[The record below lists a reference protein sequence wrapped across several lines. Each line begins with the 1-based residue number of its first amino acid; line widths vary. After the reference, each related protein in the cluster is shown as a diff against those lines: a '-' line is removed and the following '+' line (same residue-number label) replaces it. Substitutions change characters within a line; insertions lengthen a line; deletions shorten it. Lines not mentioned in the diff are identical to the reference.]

1 MKAFLLAALAAAS
14 VVAQTFFSATDF
26 RAAPQ
31 GRLTMACTLAPQGVA
46 SRQIQ
51 AASSEQ
57 KEKKTKPA
65 ERNQKQRG
73 EGSSQPADLDRGI
86 ARLLRDLQFALEG
99 GSAHGVLSLIDSAK
113 FEDYR
118 RFEDRI
124 ERLVRQNTIRAYF
137 AQVSSEWLAQER
149 KVRSVL
155 EAELELA
162 RKDGASQVVRRR
174 KQLVLELERGR
185 RGWRITRLTPPAFF
199 DPY

>member
-1 MKAFLLAALAAAS
+1 MKAFLLASLG
-14 VVAQTFFSATDF
+14 V
-26 RAAPQ
+26 
-31 GRLTMACTLAPQGVA
+31 GLCLTPVSPWT
-46 SRQIQ
+46 RDQ
-51 AASSEQ
+51 AKSEQ
-57 KEKKTKPA
+57 QQKDKKTKPA

-73 EGSSQPADLDRGI
+73 EGSSQPADLDREI

-185 RGWRITRLTPPAFF
+185 RGWRITRLTPLSFF
-199 DPY
+199 DAY